1 MRMDERILLAVE
13 KAKEEVNSQTVDL
26 LVLGLYVD
34 AA

>member
-1 MRMDERILLAVE
+1 MDERILLAVE